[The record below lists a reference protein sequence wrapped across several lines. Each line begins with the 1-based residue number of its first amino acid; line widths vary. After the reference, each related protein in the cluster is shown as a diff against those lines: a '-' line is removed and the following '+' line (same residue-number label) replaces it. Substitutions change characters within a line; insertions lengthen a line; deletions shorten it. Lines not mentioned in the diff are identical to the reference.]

1 MGQPA
6 PEPSSGRASPSHQ
19 KPIRTPHYGVFFTH
33 LRPHNAQSYPKS
45 PSLWHVNSSCNL
57 HQLARHPSRA
67 PAPRSRHPPPTIPP
81 SPARRPHAP
90 VWRSSTPGRPILPNA
105 AGPSPSASHARPI
118 DGSSFSRAGRGWRA
132 TWSPRPQGSWHPV
145 PSCRDCLSK
154 GGADGLA
161 RASPAARGQ
170 EGDTAADPDP
180 ASAPHP
186 HARWGGV
193 SCCATLSHRPCP
205 LSPRPPAARL
215 GKAAA
220 PGRGR
225 APGRQ
230 RPNTRGDDKADADT
244 HRAAPPPP
252 PSAASSCPSR
262 PPQRPPK
269 RNLSLPR
276 LGVDEE
282 GPGLRM
288 REGTVHHGA
297 TLKAP
302 AGRSELLTRWT
313 QAAFTCP

>member
-19 KPIRTPHYGVFFTH
+19 KLIRTPHYGVFFTH

-57 HQLARHPSRA
+57 HRLARHPSRA
-67 PAPRSRHPPPTIPP
+67 PAPRSRHPPPTIPT

-118 DGSSFSRAGRGWRA
+118 DGSSFSRGERGWRA

-154 GGADGLA
+154 GGADGPA

-186 HARWGGV
+186 HARWGGG
-193 SCCATLSHRPCP
+193 S
-205 LSPRPPAARL
+205 PAAPRSPTARVPL
-215 GKAAA
+215 ALARRPLA
-220 PGRGR
+220 SGR
-225 APGRQ
+225 RQ
-230 RPNTRGDDKADADT
+230 HQAVDG
-244 HRAAPPPP
+244 HRAGNGPTLGATIRQMQTPTGQRRHRHLPPPP
-252 PSAASSCPSR
+252 AVPRGRHRALLRGIS
-262 PPQRPPK
+262 
-269 RNLSLPR
+269 LSPGWEQMR
-276 LGVDEE
+276 KALG
-282 GPGLRM
+282 
-288 REGTVHHGA
+288 
-297 TLKAP
+297 
-302 AGRSELLTRWT
+302 
-313 QAAFTCP
+313 

>member
-1 MGQPA
+1 MAVLSPGREEGGGLRGHLAPRGPGIRSLPA
-6 PEPSSGRASPSHQ
+6 GTASPKAELTAPPERHPQ
-19 KPIRTPHYGVFFTH
+19 HADKRVTRLQIPTRPPLRTRTP
-33 LRPHNAQSYPKS
+33 
-45 PSLWHVNSSCNL
+45 
-57 HQLARHPSRA
+57 
-67 PAPRSRHPPPTIPP
+67 
-81 SPARRPHAP
+81 
-90 VWRSSTPGRPILPNA
+90 
-105 AGPSPSASHARPI
+105 
-118 DGSSFSRAGRGWRA
+118 DG
-132 TWSPRPQGSWHPV
+132 
-145 PSCRDCLSK
+145 
-154 GGADGLA
+154 
-161 RASPAARGQ
+161 
-170 EGDTAADPDP
+170 
-180 ASAPHP
+180 
-186 HARWGGV
+186 GGV

-230 RPNTRGDDKADADT
+230 RPNARGDDKADADA

-276 LGVDEE
+276 LGADEE